1 MLEDD
6 KDHAVRFEAAHYIA
20 PAYNHPGRVT
30 VDFHVDREP
39 NAGQYLAG
47 EAATLLS
54 GDLDRA
60 AGIVESLATD
70 HLREATGT
78 STRIH
83 DDGYS
88 VSIEAD
94 VPADAGNV
102 TEKTVHSPAAETE
115 RPLAA
120 EQTEVLF
127 ELELAFQSV
136 LPVHDR
142 HHAETLARLIAKE
155 LPSQAEVVQAY
166 YRPTLNEVLEEHE
179 RRFDPLPE
187 PDLPPSLKTAQLS
200 FPRHPSAALIRP
212 PLSAVATATSSA
224 LSPGTRVELER

>member
-6 KDHAVRFEAAHYIA
+6 TNHAVRFEAAHYYA
-20 PAYNHPGRVT
+20 PADTGPGRVS
-30 VDFHVDREP
+30 VDFHVDRKP
-39 NAGQYLAG
+39 NAEPYVAG
-47 EAATLLS
+47 EAATLLF
-54 GDLDRA
+54 GDLDRV

-78 STRIH
+78 SARIH

-94 VPADAGNV
+94 VPAAAGNV
-102 TEKTVHSPAAETE
+102 TEHTVHSTAAETQ

-120 EQTEVLF
+120 EQTEALF
-127 ELELAFQSV
+127 ELELALGSV
-136 LPVHDR
+136 LPAHDR
-142 HHAETLARLIAKE
+142 HHAETLARLSANE

-166 YRPTLNEVLEEHE
+166 YRPTLNEVIEEHE
-179 RRFDPLPE
+179 RQFDPFPE

-200 FPRHPSAALIRP
+200 FPQHPSAALIHP
-212 PLSAVATATSSA
+212 PLSAVSTATAYA